1 MFKLLLP
8 LYFAAVS
15 FPASAQLTL
24 AIVRGDNEYL
34 GDLETHKKYD
44 RLSQIIQDAAGEPV
58 KVKFYRDAFFA
69 IKRGKAGEF
78 DMVLGPSQVAANLIK
93 VKYSP
98 LLKSVDMVTAV
109 YVTPR
114 GSGTGSLQDARGMKV
129 GMPHYESLTGGLA
142 RAQLNEMGISG
153 KKYFAELHY
162 QPVSEATLYGLNIG
176 RYDVA
181 VADAD
186 MAQAWVKK
194 NGGKIIAK
202 TSTSPSMAFSV
213 KESLNPS
220 QADKIKNAM
229 LNHDSIRFAS
239 AEKSEFKKIG
249 SMLNTTPTALPGTRV
264 VQAAQAKILI
274 GQGIPV
280 YDVRMK
286 EEFQDG
292 HIPGAIHVPYNESSA
307 KEPEFDGSSD
317 SFELDKLPQDKKT
330 AIIMYCD
337 GTTCWKS
344 YKSAIMATK
353 NGWENIIW
361 FRGGFPEWKAAGY
374 SVESGKPNKTA
385 SK

>member
-1 MFKLLLP
+1 
-8 LYFAAVS
+8 
-15 FPASAQLTL
+15 
-24 AIVRGDNEYL
+24 
-34 GDLETHKKYD
+34 
-44 RLSQIIQDAAGEPV
+44 
-58 KVKFYRDAFFA
+58 
-69 IKRGKAGEF
+69 
-78 DMVLGPSQVAANLIK
+78 MVLGPSQVAANLIK
-93 VKYSP
+93 FQYSP
-98 LLKSVDMVTAV
+98 SLKSQEMVSAV
-109 YVTPR
+109 YVTPS
-114 GSGTGSLQDARGMKV
+114 GSGTASLQDAQGKKV

-186 MAQAWVKK
+186 MAQAWVRK

-202 TSTSPSMAFSV
+202 TSPSPSMAFSI
-213 KESLNPS
+213 KESVSTS
-220 QADKIKNAM
+220 QADKINNA
-229 LNHDSIRFAS
+229 LLAHDGIRFAR

-249 SMLNTTPTALPGTRV
+249 SMLNTTPTALPGARV

-286 EEFQDG
+286 EEFHDA

-307 KEPEFDGSSD
+307 KEPEFDASSD
-317 SFELDKLPQDKKT
+317 SFNLSKLPQNKNS
-330 AIIMYCD
+330 ALLMYCD

-344 YKSAIMATK
+344 YKSATMAIK
-353 NGWENIIW
+353 NGWKNIIW

-374 SVESGKPNKTA
+374 TVESGKPNKTA
-385 SK
+385 SR

>member
-1 MFKLLLP
+1 MFKLILP
-8 LYFAAVS
+8 LIAAAVS
-15 FPASAQLTL
+15 LPASAQLTL

-34 GDLETHKKYD
+34 GDMETHKKYD

-69 IKRGKAGEF
+69 IKRGKSGEF

-93 VKYSP
+93 FHYSP
-98 LLKSVDMVTAV
+98 SLKSQEMISAV
-109 YVTPR
+109 YVTPS
-114 GSGTGSLQDARGMKV
+114 GSRTVSLQDAQGKKV

-186 MAQAWVKK
+186 MALAWVRK

-202 TSTSPSMAFSV
+202 TSPSPSMAFSI
-213 KESLNPS
+213 KESVSTS
-220 QADKIKNAM
+220 QADRINSA
-229 LNHDSIRFAS
+229 LLAHDGIRFAR

-249 SMLNTTPTALPGTRV
+249 SMLNTTPTSLPGAKV
-264 VQAAQAKILI
+264 VQAAQAKILM

-280 YDVRMK
+280 YDVRAQQ
-286 EEFQDG
+286 EFNEG
-292 HIPGAIHVPYNESSA
+292 HVPGAIHVPYNEASA
-307 KEPEFDGSSD
+307 KEPEFDASAD
-317 SFELDKLPQDKKT
+317 SFDLDKLPQNKNS
-330 AIIMYCD
+330 ALLMYCD

-344 YKSAIMATK
+344 YKSASMAIK
-353 NGWENIIW
+353 NGWKNIIW
-361 FRGGFPEWKAAGY
+361 FRGGFPEWKAAGLPI
-374 SVESGKPNKTA
+374 STGKAHTA
-385 SK
+385 SR